1 MAYTEDDLKFLRKIG
16 QIVDEPAPVK
26 VAKVKTETPT
36 PTTESEEQAM
46 AIFLS
51 NGVVVTLNSVD
62 LSDHVTSATIN
73 RVFEELEVTSMG
85 DSSRKYT
92 KGLETST
99 ITLDFLNDTATGE
112 VLQTLQAAWGT
123 TVPITLKQT
132 SAAISATNP
141 EYQTTVL
148 VNNTTDINGAVG
160 DISSQSITFT
170 CNSPITV
177 DVTV

>member
-1 MAYTEDDLKFLRKIG
+1 
-16 QIVDEPAPVK
+16 
-26 VAKVKTETPT
+26 
-36 PTTESEEQAM
+36 M

-73 RVFEELEVTSMG
+73 RTFDELEVTAMG
-85 DSSRKYT
+85 DTAHKFV
-92 KGLETST
+92 KGLESST

-123 TVPITLKQT
+123 TVPLTLKQT
-132 SAAISATNP
+132 SGTIATTNP

-160 DISSQSITFT
+160 DISTQSITFT

-177 DVTV
+177 DTTV